1 MEWYE
6 ITNESE
12 IDSPA
17 LLVYPERVTAN
28 IDAAIKITGD
38 PSRLIPHGKT
48 HKSDQG
54 FRAMINKGITRFKCA
69 TIRECIIA
77 ARSGAKQVLLSYQPV
92 GPKIARFIQVIE
104 DFPGTSFSCLVDDVH
119 AAEMLADACKK
130 SGLVLDVFIDVNS
143 GMNRTGIY
151 AGEHAEAL
159 YSFISQSEN
168 LRLAGLQAYDGQIKE
183 PDLNK
188 RKLMSDQGFESVI
201 QLRKKLEASA
211 GKELELIAGGSPTF
225 PVHAQYKDRTCSP
238 GTFIFWDH
246 GYEVSCPD
254 QPFVVAAVL
263 LCRVISKAT
272 ADTITVDLGH
282 KAVAAENVID
292 RRVYFPSDPHL
303 TAISQSEEHLVL
315 KTSGKQY
322 EIGDVLYG
330 IPYHICPTVALYDR
344 MVIVNDKI
352 AAGDWT
358 IDRGR

>member
-1 MEWYE
+1 
-6 ITNESE
+6 
-12 IDSPA
+12 
-17 LLVYPERVTAN
+17 
-28 IDAAIKITGD
+28 
-38 PSRLIPHGKT
+38 
-48 HKSDQG
+48 
-54 FRAMINKGITRFKCA
+54 
-69 TIRECIIA
+69 
-77 ARSGAKQVLLSYQPV
+77 
-92 GPKIARFIQVIE
+92 
-104 DFPGTSFSCLVDDVH
+104 
-119 AAEMLADACKK
+119 
-130 SGLVLDVFIDVNS
+130 
-143 GMNRTGIY
+143 
-151 AGEHAEAL
+151 
-159 YSFISQSEN
+159 
-168 LRLAGLQAYDGQIKE
+168 
-183 PDLNK
+183 
-188 RKLMSDQGFESVI
+188 MSDQGFESVI

-225 PVHAQYKDRTCSP
+225 PVHAAYKDRTCSP